1 MITPAALAALSAATF
16 LSGVGLVGVGLIGTR
31 RPPGPPPRSLAR
43 LRGLAGVGL
52 APRARRRRRF
62 LAGAAV
68 AATVVGWLVTG
79 WPVGGAIAGLAA
91 IGVPW
96 LVAAGA
102 AEKEMVARLEAV
114 EVWTR
119 RLADLVR
126 TGHGL
131 VSAIV
136 TSARTSPAAIA
147 DPVADLAA
155 ALRAGTD
162 PQVAL
167 DVFADVLA
175 DAKADEVIA
184 ALKLHA
190 GDRGQ
195 RLADVLTSVA
205 ASAADEVVMRR
216 GVAAKRAEPRFVTR
230 FMTALIA
237 VVLVVVFTNTTYA
250 RPYASVVGQLVLA
263 AATLLL
269 VGMLAWIRHLTQPAR
284 QPRYLAS
291 RTLTTPD
298 TITMPDTGITP
309 ATITTAGRRAR
320 TPAASLS
327 WTGGRR

>member
-1 MITPAALAALSAATF
+1 VITPAALAAVATAC
-16 LSGVGLVGVGLIGTR
+16 LTAGLLLVVVGLVGTR
-31 RPPGPPPRSLAR
+31 RPPSPPSPSLVKM
-43 LRGLAGVGL
+43 LGLLGVGL
-52 APRARRRRRF
+52 PPRARRRRRL

-68 AATVVGWLVTG
+68 AATTVGWLVTG
-79 WPVGGAIAGLAA
+79 WPVGGLIAGLAA
-91 IGVPW
+91 VGVPW
-96 LVAAGA
+96 LVTAGA
-102 AEKEMVARLEAV
+102 AEREMIARLEAV

-136 TSARTSPAAIA
+136 TSARTTPAAIS
-147 DPVADLAA
+147 PQVADLAA
-155 ALRAGTD
+155 GLRAGAD

-167 DVFADVLA
+167 DRFADALA

-195 RLADVLTSVA
+195 RLSDILTSVA
-205 ASAADEVVMRR
+205 ASAGDEVVMRR

-230 FMTALIA
+230 FMTGLIA

-250 RPYASVVGQLVLA
+250 KPYSGWVGQLVLL

-269 VGMLAWIRHLTQPAR
+269 IGMLAWIRALTQPTR
-284 QPRYLAS
+284 QPRFLNRAGS
-291 RTLTTPD
+291 GARAD
-298 TITMPDTGITP
+298 
-309 ATITTAGRRAR
+309 TTA
-320 TPAASLS
+320 PAALSL
-327 WTGGRR
+327 TGGRR